1 MILILRNVS
10 VAIFSPLQFPS
21 SIYICV
27 SFGIARILSRMT
39 DGVLGSSIRG
49 DVRCLL
55 LKKRIIYSTLF
66 ITKFAI
72 YFEVFRIFFWGIK
85 ISLLLSDIIMMMMM
99 RCDADDR
106 HQDNGGG
113 WGFFL
118 ETTTRQIWWTRFYIP
133 SPLPLFWIVK
143 PLPGPQRRTTN
154 TVVDLWSYRCCC
166 RYSSATVFAWFRN
179 NNAAVIPQQHR
190 GRKNSQ
196 DGLCV
201 LRWLIKSIM
210 ECWVVVWLVVALVC
224 VVVVGEK
231 GKKAKK

>member
-39 DGVLGSSIRG
+39 DGVLGPSIRG

-55 LKKRIIYSTLF
+55 LKKRIIYSPLF

-113 WGFFL
+113 WGFFGDHHATNL
-118 ETTTRQIWWTRFYIP
+118 MDTFLYSLASPSFLDCETAAWATTTHHEY
-133 SPLPLFWIVK
+133 
-143 PLPGPQRRTTN
+143 G
-154 TVVDLWSYRCCC
+154 
-166 RYSSATVFAWFRN
+166 
-179 NNAAVIPQQHR
+179 
-190 GRKNSQ
+190 G
-196 DGLCV
+196 
-201 LRWLIKSIM
+201 
-210 ECWVVVWLVVALVC
+210 
-224 VVVVGEK
+224 
-231 GKKAKK
+231 